1 MDVRL
6 AGERDEPGFVA
17 LAAQVEDW
25 FGPMVEDP
33 GFHAA
38 VAKHVRRGTA
48 LVATEGADVLGGLFM
63 GGEHPTYHVHWL
75 VVSERVRGRGAGR
88 ALMADAMG
96 RFVRV
101 PATVEVVTFGADHPG
116 ASASGARVFYE
127 RLGFAPA
134 ETAEPGPEGGSRQV
148 YRKTIS

>member
-6 AGERDEPGFVA
+6 ARERDVPGFVA

-48 LVATEGADVLGGLFM
+48 LVATEGDDVLGGLFM
-63 GGEHPTYHVHWL
+63 GVSTRPTASTGSSFRSGCAGAAL
-75 VVSERVRGRGAGR
+75 V
-88 ALMADAMG
+88 
-96 RFVRV
+96 
-101 PATVEVVTFGADHPG
+101 
-116 ASASGARVFYE
+116 AR
-127 RLGFAPA
+127 
-134 ETAEPGPEGGSRQV
+134 
-148 YRKTIS
+148 